1 MIYDVLGHQP
11 MAFGEAMSADHAVM
25 LFAGPNGWSE
35 AGILSTT
42 MMLNYAQPVMRIYD
56 FGAVGVGI
64 PAAQYFIIGRPQGQ
78 GNIGQIV
85 GPKPVNYC
93 FYMAFGNACGVRN
106 NNFLVAVGAGCQGGE
121 VGEDGNFAFWIN
133 NCLLTSFGFN
143 VAAQDM
149 LFSANLPF
157 MFISMSIP
165 DDQGFFCDILAAL
178 DAIEGNLQN
187 VANLGAG
194 SNPNN
199 SASREIEDN
208 RGGRPGDFLPR

>member
-1 MIYDVLGHQP
+1 MAYDVLGHQP

-25 LFAGPNGWSE
+25 LFAGPDGWSE

-106 NNFLVAVGAGCQGGE
+106 NNFLVAVGAGCQDSG
-121 VGEDGNFAFWIN
+121 VGEDGNFAFWIDH
-133 NCLLTSFGFN
+133 CLLTSFGFN

-157 MFISMSIP
+157 MFVSMSVP
-165 DDQGFFCDILAAL
+165 DTQGFICDILADLSTAQTNML
-178 DAIEGNLQN
+178 GL
-187 VANLGAG
+187 ANLGAN
-194 SNPNN
+194 SNRN
-199 SASREIEDN
+199 SSSQRALEASN
-208 RGGRPGDFLPR
+208 STRPSTFIPA